1 MSYEVYKDYRR
12 HPGYKEFITEVNR
25 VVNHMR
31 ELKNWYNKQFIT
43 NDIAYTKFI
52 NIRYEL
58 LNQIYA
64 LEKKYGFYSNNPF
77 TEGYY

>member
-1 MSYEVYKDYRR
+1 MSYEVYNDYRR
-12 HPGYKEFITEVNR
+12 QPRYKEFITEVNR

-43 NDIAYTKFI
+43 NDVAYTRFI
-52 NIRYEL
+52 NIRNEL
-58 LNQIYA
+58 LNQIYV
-64 LEKKYGFYSNNPF
+64 LEKKYRFYSDGPF